1 MRHAVTAML
10 FGALLLAIA
19 SLGEPSPALADAFDG
34 NWSVVVVT
42 DRGVC
47 DRAYRYSVHVENGQ
61 GRYNGDAKGVNLADT
76 VAPNGLVNVS
86 IRLRD
91 RGAEGNGRISATVGA
106 GHWHGNGPNNTTCA
120 GTWEAERR

>member
-1 MRHAVTAML
+1 MRLTITATL
-10 FGALLLAIA
+10 LSALLL
-19 SLGEPSPALADAFDG
+19 SVPSVNEPHAALAEPFDG

-42 DRGVC
+42 ERGVC

-61 GRYNGDAKGVNLADT
+61 VRYNGDAKGVNLAGT
-76 VAPNGLVNVS
+76 VTPNGLVNVS

-106 GHWHGNGPNNTTCA
+106 GHWRGDGPNNTTCA

>member
-1 MRHAVTAML
+1 MRHIVSAMFFAV
-10 FGALLLAIA
+10 LLLGLA
-19 SLGEPSPALADAFDG
+19 SVGEPRPALAEAFDG

-47 DRAYRYSVHVENGQ
+47 DRAYRYSVHVESGQ
-61 GRYNGDAKGVNLADT
+61 VRYNGDAKGVNLAGT
-76 VAPNGLVNVS
+76 VSPNGLVNVS

>member
-1 MRHAVTAML
+1 MRHIVTAML
-10 FGALLLAIA
+10 FGALL
-19 SLGEPSPALADAFDG
+19 STVPSVRETHAALSQPFDG

-42 DRGVC
+42 ERGVC

-61 GRYNGDAKGVNLADT
+61 VRYNGDAKGVNLAGT
-76 VAPNGLVNVS
+76 VSPNGLVNVS

-91 RGAEGNGRISATVGA
+91 RGAEGSGRISATAGA
-106 GHWHGNGPNNTTCA
+106 GHWRGDGPNNTTCA

>member
-1 MRHAVTAML
+1 MRLTVTASL
-10 FGALLLAIA
+10 FSALLLAA
-19 SLGEPSPALADAFDG
+19 VGVGGSRPALAEAFDG
-34 NWSVVVVT
+34 NWRVVVVT

-47 DRAYRYSVHVENGQ
+47 DRAYRYSVHVENGMV
-61 GRYNGDAKGVNLADT
+61 RYNGDAKGVNLAGT

-106 GHWHGNGPNNTTCA
+106 GQWHGNGPNNTTCA

>member
-1 MRHAVTAML
+1 MRHAVTATI
-10 FGALLLAIA
+10 FCALLL
-19 SLGEPSPALADAFDG
+19 SVPSVREPRAALAEPFDG

-42 DRGVC
+42 ERGVC

-61 GRYNGDAKGVNLADT
+61 VRYNGDARGVNLAGT
-76 VAPNGLVNVS
+76 VSPIGLVNVS

-91 RGAEGNGRISATVGA
+91 RGAEGSGRISATAGA
-106 GHWHGNGPNNTTCA
+106 GHWRGDGPNNTTCA

>member
-1 MRHAVTAML
+1 MRYSVTTML
-10 FGALLLAIA
+10 FTALLAGAA
-19 SLGEPSPALADAFDG
+19 SVLPERPAFAEAFDG

-42 DRGVC
+42 ERGTC

-61 GRYNGDAKGVNLADT
+61 IRYNGDAKGINLAGE
-76 VAPNGLVNVS
+76 VSPSGHVSVS

-91 RGAEGNGRISATVGA
+91 RSAEGTGRINETVGA
-106 GHWHGNGPNNTTCA
+106 GNWRGNGANNTTCS